1 MTNLFYQ
8 HPTLPTLIARLLQPT
23 PSINHLL
30 QHPHLRIPTLTPSDP
45 QLIFLHRKPYHPNQH
60 KHFIQFTRH
69 QITPYPTLTK
79 FKPHSTFKT
88 SNKNQQQ
95 LFHQLKKQITT
106 QNIFSP
112 LKISPTFKK
121 IHLPIIPPQQPPYTP
136 LIHAPPTQPQ

>member
-1 MTNLFYQ
+1 
-8 HPTLPTLIARLLQPT
+8 
-23 PSINHLL
+23 
-30 QHPHLRIPTLTPSDP
+30 
-45 QLIFLHRKPYHPNQH
+45 
-60 KHFIQFTRH
+60 
-69 QITPYPTLTK
+69 TK

-95 LFHQLKKQITT
+95 LFHQLKKQIKT

-136 LIHAPPTQPQ
+136 LIHSPPTQPQQTPQNIKPSILRFFTPQLFHRIGS